1 MIILHNVADKILLS
15 RNITNT
21 PMYYQRYIHTGDQ
34 IDNTFPI
41 IHQND
46 YVIRLAFK
54 KKTDL
59 MNELT
64 NSSKPWLGDFPK
76 LSYSIIQIA

>member
-1 MIILHNVADKILLS
+1 M
-15 RNITNT
+15 
-21 PMYYQRYIHTGDQ
+21 
-34 IDNTFPI
+34 

-59 MNELT
+59 INE
-64 NSSKPWLGDFPK
+64 SRDSAYPWLGDFPK

>member
-1 MIILHNVADKILLS
+1 
-15 RNITNT
+15 
-21 PMYYQRYIHTGDQ
+21 MYYQRYHHTGDQ
-34 IDNTFPI
+34 LDTFPM

-59 MNELT
+59 MNEPSNPST
-64 NSSKPWLGDFPK
+64 PWLGDFPK